1 MDDNVKLKFEQEF
14 PGWRR
19 QQRHL
24 LALIERNYLGSI
36 EDDDTKVT
44 LPAWMLWFLV
54 ALAKTAKLPEGRPL
68 LTRRQ
73 KAMAKRRSR
82 RDAGQAKHADMLAY
96 AAELVE
102 RGVSKEKA
110 AKDTTERFPRL
121 SHHTFL
127 KLMPS
132 GRTKKT
138 PTG

>member
-1 MDDNVKLKFEQEF
+1 
-14 PGWRR
+14 
-19 QQRHL
+19 
-24 LALIERNYLGSI
+24 
-36 EDDDTKVT
+36 
-44 LPAWMLWFLV
+44 MLWFLV
-54 ALAKTAKLPEGRPL
+54 ALAKTAKLPQGCL
-68 LTRRQ
+68 WLTWRQ

-82 RDAGQAKHADMLAY
+82 RDAGQARIAHKLGG

-132 GRTKKT
+132 GRRKIIRL
-138 PTG
+138 G